1 VKGIHA
7 LGCSVLIGDITLHKD
22 AQAWLAN
29 LPSASRSQI
38 VFQQT
43 DVTKWTQ
50 LESLFEIYS
59 QSQNLPS
66 TVPDI
71 VVAGAGIYEASSA
84 GFWDDRDQDGHYKLL
99 DINMIH
105 PLKLTR
111 IAIRRMQ
118 QAKKPGVILHE
129 SSIVAQ
135 KPSAVLPLYAVSK
148 AGLSHFV
155 RSMGPIE
162 ALSGIK
168 VVAVAPG
175 YVSLRGF
182 VEVCLSECV
191 QNCQY
196 ATVPRQLKGAQPY
209 WQRGLP
215 VASGRGRERY
225 DCLVDG

>member
-1 VKGIHA
+1 VRLQRSCCQGKFNKEFIGINLAFVKGIHA
-7 LGCSVLIGDITLHKD
+7 LGCSVLIGDIALHKD
-22 AQAWLAN
+22 AQAWLRT
-29 LPSASRSQI
+29 LPSSARTQI

-43 DVTKWTQ
+43 DVTKWAQ
-50 LESLFEIYS
+50 LEALFDIYTQNS
-59 QSQNLPS
+59 NLPS

-111 IAIRRMQ
+111 ISIRRMQ

-135 KPSAVLPLYAVSK
+135 KPSAVLPLYAISK

-175 YVSLRGF
+175 
-182 VEVCLSECV
+182 
-191 QNCQY
+191 
-196 ATVPRQLKGAQPY
+196 
-209 WQRGLP
+209 
-215 VASGRGRERY
+215 
-225 DCLVDG
+225 